1 MPEFIKFP
9 LLDIYDE
16 ETGLWADPENWWT
29 EGELIY
35 QSDLYLPQ
43 IIVPDGFPTDLS
55 SIPRVA
61 RFLIIK
67 NGRHRP
73 AAIVHD
79 YLCREDIL
87 PDRVLAD
94 KIFLEAM
101 ELVGVPKLRRYAM
114 YAAVRGL
121 TFYLKTFT
129 RRYKAD

>member
-61 RFLIIK
+61 RFLIVSLQTK
-67 NGRHRP
+67 S
-73 AAIVHD
+73 
-79 YLCREDIL
+79 
-87 PDRVLAD
+87 
-94 KIFLEAM
+94 FL
-101 ELVGVPKLRRYAM
+101 KQWN
-114 YAAVRGL
+114 
-121 TFYLKTFT
+121 
-129 RRYKAD
+129 